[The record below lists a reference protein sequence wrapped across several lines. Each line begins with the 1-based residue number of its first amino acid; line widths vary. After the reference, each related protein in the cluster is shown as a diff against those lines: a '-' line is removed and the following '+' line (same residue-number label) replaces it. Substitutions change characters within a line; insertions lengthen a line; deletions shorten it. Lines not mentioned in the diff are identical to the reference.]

1 MKTFNLSD
9 IDLTKYLFF
18 TGKGGVGK
26 TSIACATAVGL
37 ADNGKKI
44 LLISTDP
51 ASNLQDVFNQTLNGH
66 GTDIQEVPGLTVV
79 NLDPEQA
86 AAEYRESV
94 ITPFRGQLPESVI
107 QNMEEQLSGSCTVEI
122 AAFNQFSDF
131 ITDANK
137 AKEYD
142 HIIFDTAP
150 TGHTLRMLQL
160 PSAWSTF
167 ISESTHGASCLG
179 QLSGLEER
187 KGIYKQAVETLSD
200 ANATRLVL
208 VSRPEI
214 APLKEAARS
223 SHELQLLGIKNQL
236 LVINGL
242 LLQLDEADSVSKQIY
257 DRQQNALKQTPAELL
272 AYPSYYVPLRS
283 YNLSNIANI
292 RRMLH
297 DDNLTNDA
305 NYQRITDAKGLDELV
320 NDLYQSGKRVVFT
333 MGKGGVGKTVTVCNL
348 AALMA
353 QDGKRVLVVDMDA
366 QGNCTYTLTGAR
378 VTDNTFD
385 RAGVYDMFR
394 AYGISGTQN
403 YISRTQFDN
412 IDIIP
417 ANGNTPMAA
426 KQLQILEQSE
436 STSIN
441 MFLAMCLAQVAGEY
455 DFILIDTPPSRDV
468 MVTNALMASD
478 FVLIPCVCDDY
489 SRDSVYRTVAM
500 CQQLEHDEGEKI
512 DVLGII
518 LTMVEKTALT
528 EVIRNELR
536 ESQLGSKLFA
546 AEIRKGQAVK
556 DSTRLGAPVVLCAR
570 SSNPA
575 KDYAKVYAEL
585 KTRVEQEA
593 E

>member
-1 MKTFNLSD
+1 MG
-9 IDLTKYLFF
+9 Y
-18 TGKGGVGK
+18 
-26 TSIACATAVGL
+26 C
-37 ADNGKKI
+37 
-44 LLISTDP
+44 IS
-51 ASNLQDVFNQTLNGH
+51 VC
-66 GTDIQEVPGLTVV
+66 IE
-79 NLDPEQA
+79 
-86 AAEYRESV
+86 
-94 ITPFRGQLPESVI
+94 
-107 QNMEEQLSGSCTVEI
+107 
-122 AAFNQFSDF
+122 
-131 ITDANK
+131 
-137 AKEYD
+137 
-142 HIIFDTAP
+142 
-150 TGHTLRMLQL
+150 
-160 PSAWSTF
+160 
-167 ISESTHGASCLG
+167 
-179 QLSGLEER
+179 
-187 KGIYKQAVETLSD
+187 
-200 ANATRLVL
+200 
-208 VSRPEI
+208 
-214 APLKEAARS
+214 
-223 SHELQLLGIKNQL
+223 
-236 LVINGL
+236 
-242 LLQLDEADSVSKQIY
+242 
-257 DRQQNALKQTPAELL
+257 
-272 AYPSYYVPLRS
+272 
-283 YNLSNIANI
+283 
-292 RRMLH
+292 
-297 DDNLTNDA
+297 
-305 NYQRITDAKGLDELV
+305 
-320 NDLYQSGKRVVFT
+320 
-333 MGKGGVGKTVTVCNL
+333 KGGVGKTVTVCNL

-441 MFLAMCLAQVAGEY
+441 MFLAMCLAQVAGGY

>member
-1 MKTFNLSD
+1 MPTQRRSQGGKQWD
-9 IDLTKYLFF
+9 IVSQSALKKAAWENRYRLQP
-18 TGKGGVGK
+18 GGADGAGRQAG
-26 TSIACATAVGL
+26 ACCGY
-37 ADNGKKI
+37 GC
-44 LLISTDP
+44 P
-51 ASNLQDVFNQTLNGH
+51 
-66 GTDIQEVPGLTVV
+66 
-79 NLDPEQA
+79 
-86 AAEYRESV
+86 
-94 ITPFRGQLPESVI
+94 GQLY
-107 QNMEEQLSGSCTVEI
+107 L
-122 AAFNQFSDF
+122 
-131 ITDANK
+131 
-137 AKEYD
+137 
-142 HIIFDTAP
+142 
-150 TGHTLRMLQL
+150 
-160 PSAWSTF
+160 
-167 ISESTHGASCLG
+167 
-179 QLSGLEER
+179 
-187 KGIYKQAVETLSD
+187 
-200 ANATRLVL
+200 
-208 VSRPEI
+208 
-214 APLKEAARS
+214 
-223 SHELQLLGIKNQL
+223 
-236 LVINGL
+236 
-242 LLQLDEADSVSKQIY
+242 
-257 DRQQNALKQTPAELL
+257 
-272 AYPSYYVPLRS
+272 YP
-283 YNLSNIANI
+283 
-292 RRMLH
+292 
-297 DDNLTNDA
+297 
-305 NYQRITDAKGLDELV
+305 
-320 NDLYQSGKRVVFT
+320 
-333 MGKGGVGKTVTVCNL
+333 
-348 AALMA
+348 
-353 QDGKRVLVVDMDA
+353 DGR
-366 QGNCTYTLTGAR
+366 R

-394 AYGISGTQN
+394 AYGISGTRN
-403 YISRTQFDN
+403 YISHTQFDN

-455 DFILIDTPPSRDV
+455 DYILIDTPPSRDV

>member
-1 MKTFNLSD
+1 MKEHNSQTYHKTCGYDKIKSMMKLLACTVSAALCLSMSAAA
-9 IDLTKYLFF
+9 Y
-18 TGKGGVGK
+18 
-26 TSIACATAVGL
+26 AE
-37 ADNGKKI
+37 ADVDGI
-44 LLISTDP
+44 QTTIGEAISTEAAESPYDSALTDDIY
-51 ASNLQDVFNQTLNGH
+51 ASATGTLN
-66 GTDIQEVPGLTVV
+66 
-79 NLDPEQA
+79 
-86 AAEYRESV
+86 
-94 ITPFRGQLPESVI
+94 
-107 QNMEEQLSGSCTVEI
+107 
-122 AAFNQFSDF
+122 
-131 ITDANK
+131 
-137 AKEYD
+137 
-142 HIIFDTAP
+142 
-150 TGHTLRMLQL
+150 
-160 PSAWSTF
+160 
-167 ISESTHGASCLG
+167 
-179 QLSGLEER
+179 
-187 KGIYKQAVETLSD
+187 
-200 ANATRLVL
+200 
-208 VSRPEI
+208 
-214 APLKEAARS
+214 
-223 SHELQLLGIKNQL
+223 
-236 LVINGL
+236 
-242 LLQLDEADSVSKQIY
+242 
-257 DRQQNALKQTPAELL
+257 
-272 AYPSYYVPLRS
+272 
-283 YNLSNIANI
+283 
-292 RRMLH
+292 
-297 DDNLTNDA
+297 
-305 NYQRITDAKGLDELV
+305 
-320 NDLYQSGKRVVFT
+320 
-333 MGKGGVGKTVTVCNL
+333 
-348 AALMA
+348 
-353 QDGKRVLVVDMDA
+353 
-366 QGNCTYTLTGAR
+366 
-378 VTDNTFD
+378 
-385 RAGVYDMFR
+385 
-394 AYGISGTQN
+394 ISGTQN

-455 DFILIDTPPSRDV
+455 DYILIDTPPSRDV

>member
-1 MKTFNLSD
+1 
-9 IDLTKYLFF
+9 
-18 TGKGGVGK
+18 
-26 TSIACATAVGL
+26 
-37 ADNGKKI
+37 
-44 LLISTDP
+44 
-51 ASNLQDVFNQTLNGH
+51 
-66 GTDIQEVPGLTVV
+66 
-79 NLDPEQA
+79 
-86 AAEYRESV
+86 
-94 ITPFRGQLPESVI
+94 
-107 QNMEEQLSGSCTVEI
+107 
-122 AAFNQFSDF
+122 
-131 ITDANK
+131 
-137 AKEYD
+137 
-142 HIIFDTAP
+142 
-150 TGHTLRMLQL
+150 
-160 PSAWSTF
+160 
-167 ISESTHGASCLG
+167 
-179 QLSGLEER
+179 
-187 KGIYKQAVETLSD
+187 
-200 ANATRLVL
+200 
-208 VSRPEI
+208 
-214 APLKEAARS
+214 
-223 SHELQLLGIKNQL
+223 
-236 LVINGL
+236 
-242 LLQLDEADSVSKQIY
+242 
-257 DRQQNALKQTPAELL
+257 
-272 AYPSYYVPLRS
+272 
-283 YNLSNIANI
+283 
-292 RRMLH
+292 
-297 DDNLTNDA
+297 
-305 NYQRITDAKGLDELV
+305 
-320 NDLYQSGKRVVFT
+320 
-333 MGKGGVGKTVTVCNL
+333 
-348 AALMA
+348 MA

-441 MFLAMCLAQVAGEY
+441 MFLAMCLAQVAGKY
-455 DFILIDTPPSRDV
+455 DYILIDTPPSRDV

>member
-1 MKTFNLSD
+1 MDNDNPLLQKAADLYRGLRFTMKYRGVDILPAAAGNDLARDLLEGGQPFLFGRCGATEMRTVADWLQNGGHNFTDRTRADIRNLS
-9 IDLTKYLFF
+9 
-18 TGKGGVGK
+18 GVFPTDDATLDKFCRLYVK
-26 TSIACATAVGL
+26 TAQS
-37 ADNGKKI
+37 
-44 LLISTDP
+44 
-51 ASNLQDVFNQTLNGH
+51 
-66 GTDIQEVPGLTVV
+66 
-79 NLDPEQA
+79 
-86 AAEYRESV
+86 
-94 ITPFRGQLPESVI
+94 
-107 QNMEEQLSGSCTVEI
+107 
-122 AAFNQFSDF
+122 
-131 ITDANK
+131 
-137 AKEYD
+137 
-142 HIIFDTAP
+142 
-150 TGHTLRMLQL
+150 
-160 PSAWSTF
+160 
-167 ISESTHGASCLG
+167 
-179 QLSGLEER
+179 
-187 KGIYKQAVETLSD
+187 
-200 ANATRLVL
+200 
-208 VSRPEI
+208 
-214 APLKEAARS
+214 
-223 SHELQLLGIKNQL
+223 
-236 LVINGL
+236 
-242 LLQLDEADSVSKQIY
+242 
-257 DRQQNALKQTPAELL
+257 AELL
-272 AYPSYYVPLRS
+272 ALWNVGAEREVIRGCDATRFTELRALEPYYHARPWS
-283 YNLSNIANI
+283 
-292 RRMLH
+292 
-297 DDNLTNDA
+297 
-305 NYQRITDAKGLDELV
+305 
-320 NDLYQSGKRVVFT
+320 
-333 MGKGGVGKTVTVCNL
+333 
-348 AALMA
+348 AALA
-353 QDGKRVLVVDMDA
+353 GKRVLVVDMDA

-441 MFLAMCLAQVAGEY
+441 MFLAMCLAQVASEY

>member
-1 MKTFNLSD
+1 MG
-9 IDLTKYLFF
+9 Y
-18 TGKGGVGK
+18 
-26 TSIACATAVGL
+26 C
-37 ADNGKKI
+37 
-44 LLISTDP
+44 IS
-51 ASNLQDVFNQTLNGH
+51 VC
-66 GTDIQEVPGLTVV
+66 IE
-79 NLDPEQA
+79 
-86 AAEYRESV
+86 
-94 ITPFRGQLPESVI
+94 
-107 QNMEEQLSGSCTVEI
+107 
-122 AAFNQFSDF
+122 
-131 ITDANK
+131 
-137 AKEYD
+137 
-142 HIIFDTAP
+142 
-150 TGHTLRMLQL
+150 
-160 PSAWSTF
+160 
-167 ISESTHGASCLG
+167 
-179 QLSGLEER
+179 
-187 KGIYKQAVETLSD
+187 
-200 ANATRLVL
+200 
-208 VSRPEI
+208 
-214 APLKEAARS
+214 
-223 SHELQLLGIKNQL
+223 
-236 LVINGL
+236 
-242 LLQLDEADSVSKQIY
+242 
-257 DRQQNALKQTPAELL
+257 
-272 AYPSYYVPLRS
+272 
-283 YNLSNIANI
+283 
-292 RRMLH
+292 
-297 DDNLTNDA
+297 
-305 NYQRITDAKGLDELV
+305 
-320 NDLYQSGKRVVFT
+320 
-333 MGKGGVGKTVTVCNL
+333 KGGVGKTVTVCNL

-394 AYGISGTQN
+394 AYGISGTRN
-403 YISRTQFDN
+403 YISHTQFDN

-417 ANGNTPMAA
+417 ANGNNPMAA

-455 DFILIDTPPSRDV
+455 DYILIDTPPSRDV

-585 KTRVEQEA
+585 KTRVEQET

>member
-1 MKTFNLSD
+1 MG
-9 IDLTKYLFF
+9 Y
-18 TGKGGVGK
+18 
-26 TSIACATAVGL
+26 C
-37 ADNGKKI
+37 
-44 LLISTDP
+44 IS
-51 ASNLQDVFNQTLNGH
+51 VC
-66 GTDIQEVPGLTVV
+66 IE
-79 NLDPEQA
+79 
-86 AAEYRESV
+86 
-94 ITPFRGQLPESVI
+94 
-107 QNMEEQLSGSCTVEI
+107 
-122 AAFNQFSDF
+122 
-131 ITDANK
+131 
-137 AKEYD
+137 
-142 HIIFDTAP
+142 
-150 TGHTLRMLQL
+150 
-160 PSAWSTF
+160 
-167 ISESTHGASCLG
+167 
-179 QLSGLEER
+179 
-187 KGIYKQAVETLSD
+187 
-200 ANATRLVL
+200 
-208 VSRPEI
+208 
-214 APLKEAARS
+214 
-223 SHELQLLGIKNQL
+223 
-236 LVINGL
+236 
-242 LLQLDEADSVSKQIY
+242 
-257 DRQQNALKQTPAELL
+257 
-272 AYPSYYVPLRS
+272 
-283 YNLSNIANI
+283 
-292 RRMLH
+292 
-297 DDNLTNDA
+297 
-305 NYQRITDAKGLDELV
+305 
-320 NDLYQSGKRVVFT
+320 
-333 MGKGGVGKTVTVCNL
+333 KGGVGKTVTVCNL

-455 DFILIDTPPSRDV
+455 
-468 MVTNALMASD
+468 
-478 FVLIPCVCDDY
+478 Y

>member
-1 MKTFNLSD
+1 MG
-9 IDLTKYLFF
+9 Y
-18 TGKGGVGK
+18 
-26 TSIACATAVGL
+26 C
-37 ADNGKKI
+37 
-44 LLISTDP
+44 IS
-51 ASNLQDVFNQTLNGH
+51 VC
-66 GTDIQEVPGLTVV
+66 IE
-79 NLDPEQA
+79 
-86 AAEYRESV
+86 
-94 ITPFRGQLPESVI
+94 
-107 QNMEEQLSGSCTVEI
+107 
-122 AAFNQFSDF
+122 
-131 ITDANK
+131 
-137 AKEYD
+137 
-142 HIIFDTAP
+142 
-150 TGHTLRMLQL
+150 
-160 PSAWSTF
+160 
-167 ISESTHGASCLG
+167 
-179 QLSGLEER
+179 
-187 KGIYKQAVETLSD
+187 
-200 ANATRLVL
+200 
-208 VSRPEI
+208 
-214 APLKEAARS
+214 
-223 SHELQLLGIKNQL
+223 
-236 LVINGL
+236 
-242 LLQLDEADSVSKQIY
+242 
-257 DRQQNALKQTPAELL
+257 
-272 AYPSYYVPLRS
+272 
-283 YNLSNIANI
+283 
-292 RRMLH
+292 
-297 DDNLTNDA
+297 
-305 NYQRITDAKGLDELV
+305 
-320 NDLYQSGKRVVFT
+320 
-333 MGKGGVGKTVTVCNL
+333 KGGVGKTVTVCNL

-468 MVTNALMASD
+468 MVTN
-478 FVLIPCVCDDY
+478 
-489 SRDSVYRTVAM
+489 
-500 CQQLEHDEGEKI
+500 QQLEHDEGEKI